1 MRISDWSSDV
11 CSSDLGC
18 GAHVAELR
26 RLWVDPFREPRLWTL
41 EALQALAERGERG
54 LDACLLP
61 VESGMA
67 SWPEVEVDAA
77 QAARLSHG
85 QGVAG
90 GFHPPGAV
98 AIFDPGGRGVGD
110 GTGTRLNSRT

>member
-77 QAARLSHG
+77 QAARLSQG

-90 GFHPPGAV
+90 GFHTPGAV
-98 AIFDPGGRGVGD
+98 AIFDPEIGRAACRERVCKYV
-110 GTGTRLNSRT
+110 

>member
-77 QAARLSHG
+77 QAAPLSPG
-85 QGVAG
+85 QGAAG
-90 GFHPPGAV
+90 GLPPPGAV
-98 AIFDPGGRGVGD
+98 DIFPPGRDTKGVGE
-110 GTGTRLNSRT
+110 GKRVAV

>member
-1 MRISDWSSDV
+1 MRDWSSDV
-11 CSSDLGC
+11 CSSDLGEPLLRLRVECGSGTYVRSLVRDLGEALGC

-61 VESGMA
+61 VESGIDRK
-67 SWPEVEVDAA
+67 S
-77 QAARLSHG
+77 
-85 QGVAG
+85 
-90 GFHPPGAV
+90 
-98 AIFDPGGRGVGD
+98 
-110 GTGTRLNSRT
+110 TRLNSSH

>member
-67 SWPEVEVDAA
+67 SWPEVAVDAA

-85 QGVAG
+85 RSEEHTSELPALMRSSYAG
-90 GFHPPGAV
+90 LC
-98 AIFDPGGRGVGD
+98 
-110 GTGTRLNSRT
+110 LNKKQ

>member
-67 SWPEVEVDAA
+67 SWPAVEVDAA
-77 QAARLSHG
+77 QAARLDRKSVVEG
-85 QGVAG
+85 KSVSVRVCLG
-90 GFHPPGAV
+90 GCRH
-98 AIFDPGGRGVGD
+98 
-110 GTGTRLNSRT
+110 LNKKTIKAKDKNI